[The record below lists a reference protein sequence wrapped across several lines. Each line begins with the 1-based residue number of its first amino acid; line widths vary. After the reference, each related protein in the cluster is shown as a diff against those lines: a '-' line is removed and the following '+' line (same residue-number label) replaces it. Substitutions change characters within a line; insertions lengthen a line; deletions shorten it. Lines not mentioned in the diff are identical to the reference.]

1 MILTF
6 ENQTHELTEY
16 EYKVIMPILID
27 GLKRKV
33 GKSKAVTNGKICSSL
48 KAKGYKVSEPRI
60 RKIIYFIRQNNAVPM
75 LIASSKGYWVT
86 NDVDEINDWLQSLKS
101 RIEAMQETKNYAEE
115 MLDTI
120 NKI

>member
-16 EYKVIMPILID
+16 EYNVIMPILID

-33 GKSKAVTNGKICSSL
+33 GKNKAVTNSKICSSL

-60 RKIIYFIRQNNAVPM
+60 RKIIYFLRQYNAVPM
-75 LIASSKGYWVT
+75 LIASSKGYWIT
-86 NDVDEINDWLQSLKS
+86 NDVNEINDWLQSLES
-101 RIEAMQETKNYAEE
+101 RIEAMQETKVYAEK
-115 MLDTI
+115 MLQQI

>member
-1 MILTF
+1 MLITF

-48 KAKGYKVSEPRI
+48 KSKGYKVSEPRI

-86 NDVDEINDWLQSLKS
+86 NDVDEINDWLHSLKS